1 MFGSGK
7 TSQNA
12 IAAVSYLAEH
22 YGAEGRLI
30 SSLEIARERNLPKP
44 IVAKVLTTLSQA
56 AIVKGAPGPHG
67 GYRLAV
73 APGEVTLHDVVA
85 CFEEPGAP
93 VMCPFGPDW
102 CGKKDPCPMHDSIA
116 DLQNTLEEFLRTK
129 HFGIFC
135 AEELQA
141 Q

>member
-12 IAAVSYLAEH
+12 IAAVSYLSER
-22 YGAEGRLI
+22 YEPGGRLI

-56 AIVKGAPGPHG
+56 AIVTGAPGPSG

-73 APGEVTLHDVVA
+73 APEEVTLHDVVA
-85 CFEEPGAP
+85 CFEDPGAP

-116 DLQNTLEEFLRTK
+116 ELQSTLEEFLRSR
-129 HFGIFC
+129 HFGMFR
-135 AEELQA
+135 AEGIPA
-141 Q
+141 K